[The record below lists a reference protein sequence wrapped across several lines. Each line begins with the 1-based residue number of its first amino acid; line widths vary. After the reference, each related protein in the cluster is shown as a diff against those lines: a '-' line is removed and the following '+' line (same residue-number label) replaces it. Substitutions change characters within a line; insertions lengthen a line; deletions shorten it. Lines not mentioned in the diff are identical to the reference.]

1 MGLKKF
7 LWLRNRFSPMELK
20 EKDRFTA
27 LIVDDEKDICYLLT
41 SILMKK
47 NIPTLRAGSLEEAQ
61 KLIETQTPS
70 IIFLDNHLPDGL
82 GVEHI
87 QRLKTTYPESK
98 IIMITAHDNPS
109 DRDKAFREGADFFI
123 SKPFTK
129 DTIYQTLEQLVG

>member
-1 MGLKKF
+1 ML
-7 LWLRNRFSPMELK
+7 SPNEYPY
-20 EKDRFTA
+20 E
-27 LIVDDEKDICYLLT
+27 
-41 SILMKK
+41 K
-47 NIPTLRAGSLEEAQ
+47 NIASLRAGSLEEAQ

-87 QRLKTTYPESK
+87 QRLKTSHPESK
-98 IIMITAHDNPS
+98 IVMITAHDNPS

-129 DTIYQTLEQLVG
+129 DTIYQTLEQLAG

>member
-1 MGLKKF
+1 M
-7 LWLRNRFSPMELK
+7 

-47 NIPTLRAGSLEEAQ
+47 NIASLRAGSLEEAQ

-87 QRLKTTYPESK
+87 QRLKTSHPESK
-98 IIMITAHDNPS
+98 IVMITAHDNPS

>member
-1 MGLKKF
+1 
-7 LWLRNRFSPMELK
+7 MELK

-41 SILMKK
+41 SILMNK
-47 NIPTLRAGSLEEAQ
+47 NIASLRAGSLEEAQ

-87 QRLKTTYPESK
+87 HRLKTSHPESK
-98 IIMITAHDNPS
+98 IVMITAHDNPS

-129 DTIYQTLEQLVG
+129 DIIYQTLDQLVG

>member
-1 MGLKKF
+1 
-7 LWLRNRFSPMELK
+7 MELK

-47 NIPTLRAGSLEEAQ
+47 NIASLRAGSLEEAQ

-87 QRLKTTYPESK
+87 QRLKTSHPESK
-98 IIMITAHDNPS
+98 IVMITAHDNPS